1 MAFPFIEK
9 MDVEIHFE
17 CHNLMNTS
25 IFDDQMSNSRIS
37 LAQLHRTVG
46 ESRAPSSQGPMSG
59 QWRFDLQQVDGNSH
73 PTVADLSECLFFSPG
88 DGRIWLQDQRMVLIH
103 AEALGGLRRELIET
117 MGLDKARGLLTRM
130 GYLSGARDAELVRRQ
145 WPDAEPPVA
154 ALAGTRLHA
163 LEGVVKVEV
172 VRVSYD
178 AATGD
183 YQGEF
188 IWHNSSEDDGHI
200 AVYGVGGSPACWT
213 QTGYATGYVSTL
225 FGRLILFREVA
236 CRSAGDPQCRVIG
249 KSVEL
254 WDDPQEDL
262 RHLQLGEDGP
272 DAGSAAAPLGQWA
285 VAGTSGGPDPTLVG
299 ASSAFNAAF
308 HMVRR
313 VAPTPATVLFT
324 GESGVGKEMFA
335 RSLHRNSDRAGMAFI
350 AINCAAIP
358 ETLIESELFGVER
371 GAYTGAGAS
380 RPGRFERADGGTLFL
395 DEIGTLSLVAQGK
408 LLRALQ
414 EGEVERVGST
424 KTLRVNVRVVA
435 ATNENLRDAVR
446 QGRFREDLFYRLNV
460 FPIHL
465 PPLRER
471 RDDIPL
477 LMQHFLNH
485 YRERYRRD
493 VPGFSQRAVK
503 ALFNYG
509 FPGNIRELQNLIER
523 AVIMVNDGELID
535 VHQLFR
541 GGEELGDG
549 VLSLAPA
556 VAGNAG
562 GRLVGGAERGSSS
575 NSLMPG
581 QTLEN
586 AEQEWIAS
594 ALRRNGGNAAAAAR
608 QLGVTR
614 ATLLYR
620 AKKYEIEVGR
630 SARPRAM

>member
-1 MAFPFIEK
+1 MPG
-9 MDVEIHFE
+9 
-17 CHNLMNTS
+17 T
-25 IFDDQMSNSRIS
+25 RIS
-37 LAQLHRTVG
+37 LAQLIQATGVTPSTPPVH
-46 ESRAPSSQGPMSG
+46 APFSG
-59 QWRFDLQQVDGNSH
+59 QWRFDLQQIDGVSQ
-73 PTVADLSECLFFSPG
+73 PTVADISECLFFSPG
-88 DGRIWLQDQRMVLIH
+88 DGRIWLQDQRMVLMH

-145 WPDAEPPVA
+145 WPDAEPSVA
-154 ALAGTRLHA
+154 AMAGTRLHA
-163 LEGVVKVEV
+163 LEGKVKVEV
-172 VRVSYD
+172 IRVSYD
-178 AATGD
+178 AATGE

-188 IWHNSSEDDGHI
+188 LWHNSSEDDEHI

-213 QTGYATGYVSTL
+213 QEGYATGYVSTL
-225 FGRLILFREVA
+225 FGRLILFREVS
-236 CRSAGDPQCRVIG
+236 CRSAGDAQCRVIG
-249 KSVEL
+249 RSVEL
-254 WDDPQEDL
+254 WEDPQEQL
-262 RHLQLGEDGP
+262 RYLQLGDDGTTVEP
-272 DAGSAAAPLGQWA
+272 AAAPGAWSEQRAATGQ
-285 VAGTSGGPDPTLVG
+285 DPTLVG

-335 RSLHRNSDRAGMAFI
+335 RSLHRSSNRAAQAFI

-371 GAYTGAGAS
+371 GAFTGAGAS
-380 RPGRFERADGGTLFL
+380 RPGRFERADKGTLFL
-395 DEIGTLSLVAQGK
+395 DEIGSLSLVAQGK

-414 EGEVERVGST
+414 EGEIERVGGT
-424 KTLRVNVRVVA
+424 KTLKVDVRVVA
-435 ATNENLRDAVR
+435 ATNEHLREAVR
-446 QGRFREDLFYRLNV
+446 QGSFREDLFYRLNV

-485 YRERYRRD
+485 YRERYQRD
-493 VPGFSQRAVK
+493 VRGFSQRAVK

-549 VLSLAPA
+549 VLSLPPSAA
-556 VAGNAG
+556 NDTG
-562 GRLVGGAERGSSS
+562 GRLVGGPERGPVASATSSP
-575 NSLMPG
+575 LLPG

-586 AEQEWIAS
+586 AEQQWITA
-594 ALRRNGGNAAAAAR
+594 ALRRSGGNIAAAAR
-608 QLGVTR
+608 QLGITR

-620 AKKYEIEVGR
+620 AKRHGLSVGR
-630 SARPRAM
+630 AAAA

>member
-1 MAFPFIEK
+1 MP
-9 MDVEIHFE
+9 
-17 CHNLMNTS
+17 S
-25 IFDDQMSNSRIS
+25 PRIS
-37 LAQLHRTVG
+37 LAQLN
-46 ESRAPSSQGPMSG
+46 RAAGANHPPPPGPAPFSG
-59 QWRFDLQQVDGNSH
+59 HWRFDLQQVDGSSH

-154 ALAGTRLHA
+154 AVAGTRLHA
-163 LEGVVKVEV
+163 LEGLVKVEV

-178 AATGD
+178 AATGE

-188 IWHNSSEDDGHI
+188 LWHNSSEDDEHI
-200 AVYGVGGSPACWT
+200 AVYGVGGSPACWM

-225 FGRLILFREVA
+225 FGQLVLFREVA
-236 CRSAGDPQCRVIG
+236 CRSAGDAQCRVIG
-249 KSVEL
+249 RSVDL
-254 WDDPQEDL
+254 WEDPQEDL
-262 RHLQLGEDGP
+262 RYLQLGDTDPQAEAVGQSL
-272 DAGSAAAPLGQWA
+272 GSWTDKA
-285 VAGTSGGPDPTLVG
+285 VCGGPDPTLVG

-335 RSLHRNSDRAGMAFI
+335 RSLHRSSDRADKPFV

-371 GAYTGAGAS
+371 GAFTGAGAS
-380 RPGRFERADGGTLFL
+380 RQGRFERADSGTLFL

-414 EGEVERVGST
+414 EGEIERVGGT
-424 KTLRVNVRVVA
+424 RTLRVDVRLVA
-435 ATNENLRDAVR
+435 ATNENLREAVR
-446 QGRFREDLFYRLNV
+446 AGRFREDLFYRLNV
-460 FPIHL
+460 FPVHL

-485 YRERYRRD
+485 YRARYRSD
-493 VPGFSQRAVK
+493 VPGFTQRAVK
-503 ALFNYG
+503 ALFNYRY
-509 FPGNIRELQNLIER
+509 PGNIRELQNLIER
-523 AVIMVNDGELID
+523 AVIMVNEGELID
-535 VHQLFR
+535 VHHLFR
-541 GGEELGDG
+541 GGEDLGEG
-549 VLSLAPA
+549 VLTL
-556 VAGNAG
+556 G
-562 GRLVGGAERGSSS
+562 GEQALGGVRLVGVHEPVSPSVGPS
-575 NSLMPG
+575 PVQD
-581 QTLEN
+581 QTLGQ
-586 AEQEWIAS
+586 AEADILA
-594 ALRRNGGNAAAAAR
+594 ATLRRTGGNAAAAAR
-608 QLGVTR
+608 LLGITR
-614 ATLLYR
+614 ATLIYR
-620 AKKYEIEVGR
+620 ARQHGLKLGR
-630 SARPRAM
+630 SYRWPDPREPGVVRPDS

>member
-1 MAFPFIEK
+1 MVVFLPG
-9 MDVEIHFE
+9 
-17 CHNLMNTS
+17 
-25 IFDDQMSNSRIS
+25 SRIS
-37 LAQLHRTVG
+37 LAQLMQVTGVT
-46 ESRAPSSQGPMSG
+46 PSTPPVNTPFTG
-59 QWRFDLQQVDGNSH
+59 QRGFELHQVDGFSH
-73 PTVADLSECLFFSPG
+73 PTLADLSECLFFSPG
-88 DGRIWLQDQRMVLIH
+88 DGRIWLQDQRMVLMH
-103 AEALGGLRRELIET
+103 AEAMGGLRRELIES

-130 GYLSGARDAELVRRQ
+130 GYMSGARDAELIRRQ
-145 WPDAEPPVA
+145 WPDAEPSVA
-154 ALAGTRLHA
+154 AMAGTRLHA
-163 LEGVVKVEV
+163 LEGQVKVEV
-172 VRVSYD
+172 VRVRFD
-178 AATGD
+178 AATGE

-188 IWHNSSEDDGHI
+188 IWHNSSEDDEHI
-200 AVYGVGGSPACWT
+200 AVYGVGGSPACWM

-236 CRSAGDPQCRVIG
+236 CRSAGDTQCRVIG
-249 KSVEL
+249 RSVEL
-254 WDDPQEDL
+254 WEDPQEDL
-262 RHLQLGEDGP
+262 RHLQLGDQGANTEP
-272 DAGSAAAPLGQWA
+272 ATASAEALGEQA
-285 VAGTSGGPDPTLVG
+285 TANSQDPTLVG
-299 ASSAFNAAF
+299 ASSSFNAAF

-335 RSLHRNSDRAGMAFI
+335 RSLHRNSDRAAKPFV

-358 ETLIESELFGVER
+358 DTLIESELFGVER

-414 EGEVERVGST
+414 EGEIERVGGT
-424 KTLRVNVRVVA
+424 KTVKVNVRVVA
-435 ATNENLRDAVR
+435 ATNEHLREAVR
-446 QGRFREDLFYRLNV
+446 QGSFREDLFYRLNV

-485 YRERYRRD
+485 YRDRYQRE

-541 GGEELGDG
+541 GGEELSEG
-549 VLSLAPA
+549 VLSLPA
-556 VAGNAG
+556 SAAGDAG
-562 GRLVGGAERGSSS
+562 GRLVGGTDPTPPNA
-575 NSLMPG
+575 SLAPG
-581 QTLEN
+581 QTLGG
-586 AEQEWIAS
+586 AEQEWIAA
-594 ALRRNGGNAAAAAR
+594 ALRRSAGNIAAAAR
-608 QLGVTR
+608 QLGITR

-620 AKKYEIEVGR
+620 AKRHGIDVGR
-630 SARPRAM
+630 TRR

>member
-1 MAFPFIEK
+1 MIKFIN
-9 MDVEIHFE
+9 E
-17 CHNLMNTS
+17 CEDCIQTDKVVGSMTAP
-25 IFDDQMSNSRIS
+25 RIS
-37 LAQLHRTVG
+37 LAQLHHLG
-46 ESRAPSSQGPMSG
+46 AGQPPAAGAPFSG
-59 QWRFDLQQVDGNSH
+59 HWRFDLRQVDASSH

-103 AEALGGLRRELIET
+103 AEALGGLRRELIESL
-117 MGLDKARGLLTRM
+117 GLDQARGLLTRM
-130 GYLSGARDAELVRRQ
+130 GYLSGARDAALVRRQ
-145 WPDAEPPVA
+145 WPDADPPVA
-154 ALAGTRLHA
+154 AVAGTRLHA
-163 LEGVVKVEV
+163 LEGVVQVEV

-188 IWHNSSEDDGHI
+188 IWHNSSEDDEHI
-200 AVYGVGGSPACWT
+200 AVYGVSGSPACWM

-225 FGRLILFREVA
+225 FGRLVLFREVA
-236 CRSAGDPQCRVIG
+236 CRSAGDAQCRVIG
-249 KSVEL
+249 RSVEL

-262 RHLQLGEDGP
+262 RHLQLGDLGGAGP
-272 DAGSAAAPLGQWA
+272 AVVGAPAGLWPRTAAAGGQ
-285 VAGTSGGPDPTLVG
+285 DPALVG

-335 RSLHRNSDRAGMAFI
+335 RSLHRASDRASRSFV

-371 GAYTGAGAS
+371 GAYTGAGATRS
-380 RPGRFERADGGTLFL
+380 GRFERADGGTLFL
-395 DEIGTLSLVAQGK
+395 DEIATLSLVAQGK
-408 LLRALQ
+408 LLRVLQ
-414 EGEVERVGST
+414 EGELERVGGT
-424 KTLRVNVRVVA
+424 RTLRVDVRVIA

-485 YRERYRRD
+485 YRERYRRE
-493 VPGFSQRAVK
+493 VPGFTQAAVK
-503 ALFNYG
+503 ALFNYRY
-509 FPGNIRELQNLIER
+509 PGNIRELQNLIER

-541 GGEELGDG
+541 GGEEAGAG
-549 VLSLAPA
+549 VLSLQ
-556 VAGNAG
+556 GDG
-562 GRLVGGAERGSSS
+562 QGRLTGAHGADAPSEPHALDAQH
-575 NSLMPG
+575 SLPH
-581 QTLEN
+581 
-586 AEQEWIAS
+586 AEAELIAA
-594 ALRRNGGNAAAAAR
+594 ALRRTGGNASAAAR
-608 QLGVTR
+608 QLGITR

-620 AKKYEIEVGR
+620 ARRHGIAVGR
-630 SARPRAM
+630 LKAAPTTGRGGPR

>member
-1 MAFPFIEK
+1 MP
-9 MDVEIHFE
+9 
-17 CHNLMNTS
+17 
-25 IFDDQMSNSRIS
+25 NSRIS
-37 LAQLHRTVG
+37 LAQLMRVTGV
-46 ESRAPSSQGPMSG
+46 SPAAPPVHTPFSG
-59 QWRFDLQQVDGNSH
+59 QWRFDLQQVDGSSH

-88 DGRIWLQDQRMVLIH
+88 DGRIWLQDQRMVLMH
-103 AEALGGLRRELIET
+103 AEALGALRRELIES

-145 WPDAEPPVA
+145 WPDADPPVA
-154 ALAGTRLHA
+154 AVAGTRLHA
-163 LEGVVKVEV
+163 LEGKVKVEV

-178 AATGD
+178 AATGE

-188 IWHNSSEDDGHI
+188 LWHNSSEDDAHI
-200 AVYGVGGSPACWT
+200 AVYGVGGSPACWM
-213 QTGYATGYVSTL
+213 QAGYATGYVSTL

-236 CRSAGDPQCRVIG
+236 CRSAGDAQCRVIG
-249 KSVEL
+249 RSVEL

-262 RHLQLGEDGP
+262 RYLQLGEDGP
-272 DAGSAAAPLGQWA
+272 DAEPAAAALASWTAPGDA
-285 VAGTSGGPDPTLVG
+285 SPDPTLVG

-335 RSLHRNSDRAGMAFI
+335 RSLHRSSDRAGQPFV

-414 EGEVERVGST
+414 EGEIERVGAT
-424 KTLRVNVRVVA
+424 KTLRVNVRLVA
-435 ATNENLRDAVR
+435 ATNENLREAVR

-477 LMQHFLNH
+477 LMQHFLHH
-485 YRERYRRD
+485 YRERYLRD

-541 GGEELGDG
+541 GGEEFGEG
-549 VLSLAPA
+549 VLSLPA
-556 VAGNAG
+556 AGNDG
-562 GRLVGGAERGSSS
+562 GRLVGDTGKASV
-575 NSLMPG
+575 NATQLPG
-581 QTLEN
+581 QTLED
-586 AEQEWIAS
+586 AEQHWIAA
-594 ALRRNGGNAAAAAR
+594 ALRRTGGNASAAAR
-608 QLGVTR
+608 QLGITR

-620 AKKYEIEVGR
+620 ARRHGLAVGR
-630 SARPRAM
+630 SARP

>member
-1 MAFPFIEK
+1 MPGP
-9 MDVEIHFE
+9 
-17 CHNLMNTS
+17 
-25 IFDDQMSNSRIS
+25 RIS
-37 LAQLHRTVG
+37 LAQLHRATG
-46 ESRAPSSQGPMSG
+46 ATRPAPPTQVPFSG
-59 QWRFDLQQVDGNSH
+59 QWRFDLQQVDGSSH

-88 DGRIWLQDQRMVLIH
+88 DGRIWLQDQRMVLMH

-154 ALAGTRLHA
+154 AVAGTRLHA

-188 IWHNSSEDDGHI
+188 LWHNSSEDDEHI
-200 AVYGVGGSPACWT
+200 AVYGVGGSPACWM

-236 CRSAGDPQCRVIG
+236 CRSAGDAQCRVIG

-262 RHLQLGEDGP
+262 RHLQLGDDGA
-272 DAGSAAAPLGQWA
+272 DAEPAAAPLGPWA
-285 VAGTSGGPDPTLVG
+285 DPGNTGGQDPTLVG

-335 RSLHRNSDRAGMAFI
+335 RSLHRSSDRASKPFV

-414 EGEVERVGST
+414 EGEIERVGGT
-424 KTLRVNVRVVA
+424 KTLRVDVRLVA
-435 ATNENLRDAVR
+435 ATNENLREAVR

-460 FPIHL
+460 FPH
-465 PPLRER
+465 PP
-471 RDDIPL
+471 
-477 LMQHFLNH
+477 
-485 YRERYRRD
+485 
-493 VPGFSQRAVK
+493 
-503 ALFNYG
+503 
-509 FPGNIRELQNLIER
+509 
-523 AVIMVNDGELID
+523 
-535 VHQLFR
+535 
-541 GGEELGDG
+541 
-549 VLSLAPA
+549 
-556 VAGNAG
+556 
-562 GRLVGGAERGSSS
+562 
-575 NSLMPG
+575 
-581 QTLEN
+581 
-586 AEQEWIAS
+586 
-594 ALRRNGGNAAAAAR
+594 AAAAR
-608 QLGVTR
+608 TARRHPAADAALPAPLPRALPARRARLQPARRQGAVQLRLSRQHPGAAEPDRTRGDHGERRRADRRAPVVPGRRRPRGRRAVAAVTR
-614 ATLLYR
+614 PRRQRRTP
-620 AKKYEIEVGR
+620 GR
-630 SARPRAM
+630 CPEPCPGRHHRRARPDAGGGRAPVDRRRVAAHRRQHGRCSASAGHHPRHLAAPRPPPWPAHWPQRQGLIILRGTKKKAPCGAFLLQDAGNGIT